1 MTTSKNNRSLV
12 CLRAVALF
20 FGTFFF
26 AVLPVRAENDWT
38 YYAANAAGNPTNV
51 ACIVKG
57 DWIVEVDLMTL
68 NKGMFSP
75 KHILDSASDGIL
87 DFRDL
92 HIDGTAITN
101 MNIRQGNLW
110 QDANVVEFYANH
122 VTTFS
127 EIFGRST
134 ANSRIVHLASDTLT
148 TIGSRF
154 VSLTNLVFNYPN
166 ATTWSAQ
173 FHNCSL
179 TNDVSEIIPP
189 SIQKFTVSSGG
200 LGAGVTG
207 ELVLTNFCEAPT
219 TVSGGLF
226 PAGVSSAKIKF
237 TGTDFSG
244 QMFRLASPNALRDV
258 ELIATNATAMNLTYV
273 QNTGV
278 TNMVLDIPNVANA
291 NSSVLPIPASAP
303 SSVWFYNAPND
314 PSVVTQLFSSV
325 TAVASNKNQ
334 DKYCTIYCSKKQGWA
349 ALAAPLEGD
358 YENALAPAGCFGVL
372 VNNKGRAAW
381 MVHRASPYD
390 KSGLAIFVR

>member
-12 CLRAVALF
+12 CLRAVALL
-20 FGTFFF
+20 FGTFFV
-26 AVLPVRAENDWT
+26 AVLPVRAANDWT

-57 DWIVEVDLMTL
+57 DWIVEVDIMTL

-75 KHILDSASDGIL
+75 KHILASASDGIL

-92 HIDGTAITN
+92 HIDGTAITD
-101 MNIRQGNLW
+101 MSIRQGNLW

-122 VTTFS
+122 VTTFN

-148 TIGSRF
+148 TIGSRY

-179 TNDVSEIIPP
+179 TNDVSEIVPP
-189 SIQKFTVSSGG
+189 YIQKFTTSPGN

-207 ELVLTNFCEAPT
+207 ELVLTNLCELSDQ
-219 TVSGGLF
+219 VGCLF
-226 PAGVSSAKIKF
+226 PAGVPSGRIKF
-237 TGTDFSG
+237 TGTTLNG
-244 QMFRLASPNALRDV
+244 QPFRMPTPNALRDV
-258 ELIATNATAMNLTYV
+258 ELIATNATEITYRYVMNV
-273 QNTGV
+273 GV
-278 TNMVLDIPNVANA
+278 TNMVLDIPNVT
-291 NSSVLPIPASAP
+291 SVGSDARLPIPTDAK
-303 SSVWFYNAPND
+303 SSIWFYNAPNY
-314 PSVVTQLFSSV
+314 PTVVTNLLKNV

-334 DKYCTIYCSKKQGWA
+334 DKYCTIYCSKKQGWS

>member
-1 MTTSKNNRSLV
+1 MTAIRKAALLV
-12 CLRAVALF
+12 AVA
-20 FGTFFF
+20 
-26 AVLPVRAENDWT
+26 AMLPLGAARAENNWT

-57 DWIVEVDLMTL
+57 DWIIEVDLMTL
-68 NKGMFSP
+68 GTGMFSP
-75 KHILDSASDGIL
+75 KHILASSSDGIL

-101 MNIRQGNLW
+101 LNIRQGNIW
-110 QDANVVEFYANH
+110 PNANVIEFYANH

-127 EIFGRST
+127 EIFGRTT

-166 ATTWSAQ
+166 ATTWSPQ

-189 SIQKFTVSSGG
+189 SIQKITISAGSLGG
-200 LGAGVTG
+200 GVTG
-207 ELVLTNFCEAPT
+207 ELVLTNLCEAPT
-219 TVSGGLF
+219 TVSGGIF

-244 QMFRLASPNALRDV
+244 QMFRLANPNALRDV
-258 ELIATNATAMNLTYV
+258 ELIAMNATEMNLTYV
-273 QNTGV
+273 MNKGV
-278 TNMVLDIPNVANA
+278 TNMVLDIPNVTNA
-291 NSSVLPIPASAP
+291 YSSVLPIPDSSP

-325 TAVASNKNQ
+325 TAVPSNRNQ
-334 DKYCTIYCSKKQGWA
+334 DKYCTIYCSRRQGWN
-349 ALAAPLEGD
+349 ALASPLEGD
-358 YENALAPAGCFGVL
+358 YEPALAPEGCFGVL
-372 VNNKGRAAW
+372 VTKKGRAAW
-381 MVHRASPYD
+381 LVKRTSPHEP
-390 KSGLAIFVR
+390 KGTVICIR

>member
-12 CLRAVALF
+12 CLRAVALL
-20 FGTFFF
+20 FGTFFV
-26 AVLPVRAENDWT
+26 AVLPVRAANDWT

-57 DWIVEVDLMTL
+57 DWIVEVDIMTL

-75 KHILDSASDGIL
+75 KHILASASDGIL

-92 HIDGTAITN
+92 HIDGTAITD

-122 VTTFS
+122 VTTFN

-148 TIGSRF
+148 TIGSRY

-179 TNDVSEIIPP
+179 TNDVSEIVPP
-189 SIQKFTVSSGG
+189 YIQKFTTSPGN
-200 LGAGVTG
+200 LGAGVIG
-207 ELVLTNFCEAPT
+207 ELVLTNLCELSDQ
-219 TVSGGLF
+219 VGCLF
-226 PAGVSSAKIKF
+226 PAGVPSGRIKF
-237 TGTDFSG
+237 TGTTLNG
-244 QMFRLASPNALRDV
+244 QPFRMPTPNALRDV
-258 ELIATNATAMNLTYV
+258 ELIATNATEITYRYVMNV
-273 QNTGV
+273 GV
-278 TNMVLDIPNVANA
+278 TNMVLDIPNVT
-291 NSSVLPIPASAP
+291 SVGSDARLPIPTDAK
-303 SSVWFYNAPND
+303 SSVWFYNAPNY
-314 PSVVTQLFSSV
+314 PTVVTNLLKNV